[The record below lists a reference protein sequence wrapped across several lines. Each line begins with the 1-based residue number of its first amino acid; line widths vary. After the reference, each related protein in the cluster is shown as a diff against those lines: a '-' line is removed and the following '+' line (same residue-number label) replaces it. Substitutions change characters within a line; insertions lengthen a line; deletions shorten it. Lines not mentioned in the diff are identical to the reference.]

1 MIPISTCDS
10 EQAPDLYVN
19 VSDENISDETNSEKP
34 VWTKNE
40 VCQRRM
46 TDLVQEL
53 IDKGDL

>member
-10 EQAPDLYVN
+10 EQAPDLYIDSTEDGN
-19 VSDENISDETNSEKP
+19 DESEKP

-40 VCQRRM
+40 VCRKRM

-53 IDKGDL
+53 TDKNAL